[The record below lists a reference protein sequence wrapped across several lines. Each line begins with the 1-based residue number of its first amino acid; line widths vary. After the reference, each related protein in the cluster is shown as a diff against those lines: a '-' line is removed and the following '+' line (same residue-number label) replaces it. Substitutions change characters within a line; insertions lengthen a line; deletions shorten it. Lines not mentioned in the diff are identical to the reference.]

1 MNNLL
6 AGQTAF
12 ITGGS
17 GSIGLA
23 TAKRLAEDGAAVLL
37 MGRGQAALDKARDA
51 VLQHAPGAKVEIF
64 AGDACVEADV
74 EAAAKQA
81 HAMQG
86 RLDILVPTVGG
97 GGGFKPI
104 LLNDVASFRES
115 MDRNLVSAF
124 IAAKTCVPLMTH
136 GGAIVFLSA
145 TSARLGI
152 AWLSAGATAKSG
164 IEGFMR
170 SAAEEFG
177 AANIR
182 CNAVR
187 PGLTVGGNAALM
199 APEVK
204 QAYMDQ
210 SPLAKAQ
217 NRVGKPE
224 DIAQA
229 IRFLAGPESS
239 WITGQSIAVDGGN
252 ELRRNPD
259 LFDMVAKVHG
269 KPAMDAVRQGRKP

>member
-1 MNNLL
+1 MNQTL
-6 AGQTAF
+6 AGKTAF
-12 ITGGS
+12 ITGGG

-23 TAKRLAEDGAAVLL
+23 TAKRLAEDGAAVFL
-37 MGRGQAALDKARDA
+37 MGRGKETLEKARDA
-51 VLQHAPGAKVEIF
+51 VLKHAPTAKVGIF
-64 AGDACVEADV
+64 AGDACVEAEV
-74 EAAAKQA
+74 EAAAKAA
-81 HAMQG
+81 HGMLG

-104 LLNDVASFRES
+104 LLNDVDSFRES

-124 IAAKTCVPLMTH
+124 IAAKACVPLMEH

-145 TSARLGI
+145 TSAKLGI
-152 AWLSAGATAKSG
+152 AWLSAGAAAKSG

-177 AANIR
+177 EANIR

-204 QAYMDQ
+204 QAYMEQ
-210 SPLAKAQ
+210 CPLAKAQ
-217 NRVGKPE
+217 NRVGRPE

-259 LFDMVAKVHG
+259 LVDMVAKTYG
-269 KPAMDAVRQGRKP
+269 KPAMAAVRRGRKP